1 MFVVGDLDYLDRD
14 NPEWKKTELVYQKA
28 VAENDDKTI
37 FKCFHRFCHA
47 YVCSKMRDLGKTPEE
62 IQDIAIEATI
72 YAMDRRERFIYGGK
86 MAYESLGAWCS
97 FAVREFLF
105 NKQRQFNEQKIQYD
119 DEVVD
124 RFKEKQD
131 EQ

>member
-1 MFVVGDLDYLDRD
+1 MFVANKLDYLDK
-14 NPEWKKTELVYQKA
+14 NNEEWKKTELVYQKA
-28 VAENDDKTI
+28 VAENDKDTI

-47 YVCSKMRDLGKTPEE
+47 YVCSKMKNLDKTPEE

-72 YAMDRRERFIYGGK
+72 YAMDRRDRFLYGGK
-86 MAYESLGAWCS
+86 MAYGSLGAWCS
-97 FAVREFLF
+97 FAVREFLYS
-105 NKQRQFNEQKIQYD
+105 KQRQFDDSIQFD
-119 DEVVD
+119 DKAVNK